1 MSISVEEEEINAL
14 STNILKLLSVSL
26 FLFIF
31 VNPAFSAE
39 VTLSW
44 DPPVENIDGTP
55 LVDLA
60 GYKIYYGTSSGVY
73 TNVLDVKDTTTYT
86 ITGLPEGFTY
96 YFAVTAY
103 DIYGNESEFSNEVS
117 KTIPPSPLY
126 RLAVFKN
133 GDGSG
138 TVSSTTPGISCGSD
152 CDEYLPA
159 GTVVTL
165 NYSASLDSLF
175 SGWSGDCTGSSS
187 SCTII
192 MDSDKTIGATF
203 SKKSFSITAT
213 AGLNGMISPSG
224 TTTVSYGDSVTYTIT
239 ADSGYVIS
247 DVVVD
252 GLSIG
257 AVNSYTFF
265 SVTSNHT
272 IEAYF
277 SPVQTE
283 PDIQDNVTVYEDA
296 EDGTISGWEV
306 YDDDPDW
313 AYISNIYDTDRQSR
327 VIEFNGYGLYNG
339 YRLRNPDMTFWN
351 NTEQHIIEW
360 SFKFNEIFMVF
371 IDVDTANG
379 HRYISYIPINWEGSY
394 SGEYLFLG
402 LGENLLDNTWQRV
415 VRDLEADLKSIE
427 PYNSI
432 TKVNAFLIYGSG
444 RIDDI
449 KLHSS
454 MPLP

>member
-1 MSISVEEEEINAL
+1 LIIPVFQTARAADI
-14 STNILKLLSVSL
+14 
-26 FLFIF
+26 
-31 VNPAFSAE
+31 
-39 VTLSW
+39 TLSW
-44 DPPVENIDGTP
+44 DPPTENSDGTP
-55 LVDLA
+55 LSDLA
-60 GYKIYYGTSSGVY
+60 GYKIYYGTSSGNY
-73 TNVLDVKDTTTYT
+73 TTVVDVMNATIYT
-86 ITGLPEGFTY
+86 IKNLPEGFTY

-117 KTIPPSPLY
+117 KIISSTPLY
-126 RLAVFKN
+126 RLTVFKN
-133 GDGSG
+133 GTGSG
-138 TVSSTTPGISCGSD
+138 VVSSSIPGISCGSD

-175 SGWSGDCTGSSS
+175 SGWSGDCSGNSS

-224 TTTVSYGDSVTYTIT
+224 TTTVLYGDAVIYTIT
-239 ADSGYVIS
+239 PDSGYEIS

-252 GLSIG
+252 GISIG
-257 AVNSYTFF
+257 TANTYTF
-265 SVTSNHT
+265 SNVTSNHT

-277 SPVQTE
+277 SSVQTE
-283 PDIQDNVTVYEDA
+283 PDIQDNNTVTVYEDA

-306 YDDDPDW
+306 YDNDPDW
-313 AYISNIYDTDRQSR
+313 AYILNIYDMDRQSR

-339 YRLRNPDMTFWN
+339 YRLRNSDMTFWN

-371 IDVDTANG
+371 IDVDTING

-402 LGENLLDNTWQRV
+402 LGENLLDNTWQRA

-427 PYNSI
+427 PGNSI

>member
-1 MSISVEEEEINAL
+1 MS
-14 STNILKLLSVSL
+14 
-26 FLFIF
+26 
-31 VNPAFSAE
+31 
-39 VTLSW
+39 VT
-44 DPPVENIDGTP
+44 TF
-55 LVDLA
+55 
-60 GYKIYYGTSSGVY
+60 
-73 TNVLDVKDTTTYT
+73 T
-86 ITGLPEGFTY
+86 ITDLPEGFTY

-103 DIYGNESEFSNEVS
+103 DVHGNESGFSNEVS
-117 KTIPPSPLY
+117 KTLPPTPLY
-126 RLAVFKN
+126 RLTVFKN
-133 GDGSG
+133 GSGSG
-138 TVSSTTPGISCGSD
+138 VVSSSIPGISCGSD

-159 GTVVTL
+159 GTLVTL
-165 NYSASLDSLF
+165 NHSASLDSLF
-175 SGWSGDCTGSSS
+175 SGWSGDCSGNSS

-192 MDSDKTIGATF
+192 MDSDKAIGATF
-203 SKKSFSITAT
+203 SKKSFSITAI
-213 AGLNGMISPSG
+213 AGQNGMISPSG
-224 TTTVSYGDSVTYTIT
+224 TTTVLYGDSVTYTIT
-239 ADSGYVIS
+239 PDPGYDIS

-252 GLSIG
+252 GVSIG
-257 AVNSYTFF
+257 TAITYTFS
-265 SVTSNHT
+265 SVTSNHA

-283 PDIQDNVTVYEDA
+283 PAIQDNNSVTVYEDA
-296 EDGTISGWEV
+296 EDGTTLGGEV
-306 YDDDPDW
+306 YDNDPDW

-394 SGEYLFLG
+394 SGDYLFLG

-415 VRDLEADLKSIE
+415 VRDLEANLRSIE
-427 PYNSI
+427 PANSI
-432 TKVNAFLIYGSG
+432 TRVNAFLIYGSG

-449 KLHSS
+449 KLHRS